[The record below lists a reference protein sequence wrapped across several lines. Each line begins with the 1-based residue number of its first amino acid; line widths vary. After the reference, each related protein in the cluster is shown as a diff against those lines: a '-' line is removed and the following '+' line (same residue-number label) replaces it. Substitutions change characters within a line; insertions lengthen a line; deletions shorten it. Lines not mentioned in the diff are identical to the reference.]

1 MSSPYTRLRT
11 EEEELMYDAGLMDG
25 RDKERERIIELL
37 EEAGNSEIV
46 VDLDDLIALIKGEN
60 K

>member
-1 MSSPYTRLRT
+1 
-11 EEEELMYDAGLMDG
+11 MDINEMAKG
-25 RDKERERIIELL
+25 ISRHVSEQDFQYGVQDERERIIELL

-46 VDLDDLIALIKGEN
+46 VDLDELIALIKGQN